1 MADDAPETPTPE
13 APDTPAA
20 APAAAPAAPNYDERF
35 QAIDSRLAQVT
46 DALQAVLGRSQQQ
59 PQGGAGPTD
68 ISAEDRAYWR
78 SRGYSDADIEHN
90 ARIVNDFQ
98 LPTLRRAASEIVGHL
113 ASTRDEVEVLKAGR
127 NSKEYPDW
135 ETVGEK
141 ALELKQNAAKGGQ
154 FLTIKQAY
162 DAAVALDPEAVA
174 TARQAKK
181 QRSAAAD
188 LSAQHLSHGG
198 GRASGSKTPQS
209 ADDLR
214 AMSREERKKLYD
226 SIPDS
231 VQ

>member
-1 MADDAPETPTPE
+1 MAEETPEPTPPPPTPE
-13 APDTPAA
+13 PQPGATP
-20 APAAAPAAPNYDERF
+20 PAPAAPNYDERF

-46 DALQAVLGRSQQQ
+46 DALQAVLGRSAPQQ
-59 PQGGAGPTD
+59 PQGGTGVGD

-162 DAAVALDPEAVA
+162 DAAVALDPEAV
-174 TARQAKK
+174 TNARQAKK
-181 QRSAAAD
+181 QR
-188 LSAQHLSHGG
+188 
-198 GRASGSKTPQS
+198 
-209 ADDLR
+209 
-214 AMSREERKKLYD
+214 
-226 SIPDS
+226 
-231 VQ
+231 